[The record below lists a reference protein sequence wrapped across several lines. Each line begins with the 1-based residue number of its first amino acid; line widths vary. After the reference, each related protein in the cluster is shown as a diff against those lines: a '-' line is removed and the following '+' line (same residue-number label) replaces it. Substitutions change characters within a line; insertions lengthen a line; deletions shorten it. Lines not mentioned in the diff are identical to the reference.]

1 MSIGSDTTKETK
13 AEVLVG
19 FLALSRLSNA
29 SAIVKIQLLWLSSYS
44 KWSGPDT
51 VKGTPAQWFL
61 LFLSLCS
68 LIFPFLSPA
77 LVRSPYL
84 SSIYHIPE
92 D

>member
-51 VKGTPAQWFL
+51 VKGTPAQLVHLFCLFFTAAPAYTEL
-61 LFLSLCS
+61 LY
-68 LIFPFLSPA
+68 
-77 LVRSPYL
+77 V
-84 SSIYHIPE
+84 
-92 D
+92 